1 MFVINILVTNDDG
14 IHSEGIKIL
23 ASLMRDYGKVY
34 VVAPDSEKSAVGHG
48 ITTHRPLR
56 IREIENY
63 LPGIEMAYQVSGTPA
78 DCVKIAIEH
87 LFDFHPD
94 ILVSGINYG
103 SNLGTDVLYS
113 GTVSA
118 AIEGSIN
125 DIGLCIA
132 FSLAGRVK
140 MNYDAAEAFIPEIMA
155 TSIADSARGTIL
167 NVNIPSVSREEINGI
182 HYTELGVQK
191 YKNAF
196 IEREDPHGGK
206 YFWMAGVPERL
217 DNNDKSD
224 LKAMEDKIISVTPL
238 QYDMT
243 NYFLLKQKTDL
254 NF

>member
-1 MFVINILVTNDDG
+1 M
-14 IHSEGIKIL
+14 KI
-23 ASLMRDYGKVY
+23 YGKVY

-56 IREIENY
+56 IKEVSNFMSGVEK
-63 LPGIEMAYQVSGTPA
+63 AYEVSGTPA
-78 DCVKIAIEH
+78 DCVKLATEH

-125 DIGLCIA
+125 EIGLCIA
-132 FSLAGRVK
+132 FSLVGRVK
-140 MNYDAAEAFIPEIMA
+140 MNYDAARTFIPEIMA
-155 TSIADSARGTIL
+155 TAIADSSRGTIL
-167 NVNIPSVSREEINGI
+167 NVNIPSLDREEIRGI
-182 HYTELGVQK
+182 RFTELGVQK

-206 YFWMAGVPERL
+206 YYWMAGVPERL
-217 DNNDKSD
+217 DENNKSD
-224 LKAMEDKIISVTPL
+224 LKAIEDNVISVTPL

-243 NYFLLKQKTDL
+243 NYFLLKQKKDL
-254 NF
+254 RF